1 MLRPVSVSVARVKI
15 PMRIGRIKP
24 GDSVEIEK
32 ASLGSYWVRFN
43 GRNGVKGRRVQ

>member
-1 MLRPVSVSVARVKI
+1 MWQVTNV